1 MIAKL
6 FKGTKTK
13 YNSENQ
19 ESEKV
24 DGTDVDLQWEADEAT
39 IFKRYQA
46 FYGSWIMNKLK
57 EWKCTLSSSTS
68 STYRLKCCH
77 LGCCENIVSIGQTF
91 QGH

>member
-1 MIAKL
+1 MIAKV

-46 FYGSWIMNKLK
+46 FYGSRIMTIWDVVKILSVLDKHFKDIELELIEKVILK
-57 EWKCTLSSSTS
+57 EMS
-68 STYRLKCCH
+68 H
-77 LGCCENIVSIGQTF
+77 EEHAN
-91 QGH
+91 